1 MTKYKVKVPWLNVR
15 KYPVADFKINN
26 IITVV
31 PQGLII
37 DAEEVTEYPNPYLGK
52 WYKDSKNQYYNE
64 IGLELFSDAQLAKS
78 IKIDFNPSID
88 HWWIK
93 DYGIDKVWRHTK
105 GAGVKIAVI
114 DSGLDY
120 NHTNI
125 KNKNNISYYNLLNGS
140 TDKTDCLDETTHGTM
155 CAGMIGAHGP
165 ELFGVAP
172 EADLLI
178 IKATKDGDLEF
189 ENLPEAIEKA
199 VQLKANI
206 ISISFDMRLLPD
218 DPTYSLLQDA
228 VRKASEKNIL
238 IVASVG
244 NTGLANS
251 AHERYPASFIH
262 SLSVGS
268 CNKDKSISEFNT
280 ANINLDILAPGED
293 VALLGENNTI
303 IFSQGSSYAVPF
315 VAGVCALY
323 LSYSKSNNIEFLKS
337 SLKQDSINKEEV
349 KAKLTTAVIPNLGVI
364 NLKKLFNY

>member
-1 MTKYKVKVPWLNVR
+1 M
-15 KYPVADFKINN
+15 
-26 IITVV
+26 
-31 PQGLII
+31 
-37 DAEEVTEYPNPYLGK
+37 GK

-140 TDKTDCLDETTHGTM
+140 TDKSDCLDETTHGTM

-189 ENLPEAIEKA
+189 ENLLEAIEKA

-206 ISISFDMRLLPD
+206 ISISFDNVTYYLNLRL
-218 DPTYSLLQDA
+218 TYI
-228 VRKASEKNIL
+228 RGFEIL
-238 IVASVG
+238 SCDV
-244 NTGLANS
+244 
-251 AHERYPASFIH
+251 SF
-262 SLSVGS
+262 
-268 CNKDKSISEFNT
+268 F
-280 ANINLDILAPGED
+280 
-293 VALLGENNTI
+293 
-303 IFSQGSSYAVPF
+303 YF
-315 VAGVCALY
+315 VKVIQM
-323 LSYSKSNNIEFLKS
+323 NW
-337 SLKQDSINKEEV
+337 KELICG
-349 KAKLTTAVIPNLGVI
+349 K
-364 NLKKLFNY
+364 